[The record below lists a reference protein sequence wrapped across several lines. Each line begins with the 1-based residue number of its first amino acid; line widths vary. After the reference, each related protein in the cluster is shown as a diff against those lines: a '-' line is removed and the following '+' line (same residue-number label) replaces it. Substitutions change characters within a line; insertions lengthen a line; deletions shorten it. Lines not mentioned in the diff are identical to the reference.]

1 MTVLEDTLP
10 PIGGP
15 VDGPVDDPT
24 SVAPARPRILPRLIV
39 GFLVGFAL
47 AIGLAVAGLLAY
59 DSTYAGRVVP
69 GVRAASVDLAGMDR
83 DQATAALSA
92 ALAGYGQGKVVVHTE
107 AGDVTIPY
115 REFARQ
121 ADVTTMVDEA
131 MAAGRAGD
139 AVQRAAGL
147 VRVARDGATIEP
159 RLTLD
164 AGALTSRI
172 ETELARWEEPAVDSR
187 LIVENGKPL
196 ATKSSSGRRF
206 DAATAAA
213 AALQA
218 VERLDAPA
226 QVDVEAP
233 ATVIPPGH
241 GETEVNVAIAA
252 ADRMSADIVVTQG
265 KDKWTLKAA
274 TVRSWLHY
282 VFRDDGSAWP
292 VVDQAAVAAS
302 LSKVAKGV
310 QVDAASAIYLKT
322 RGGTIVGVVPAK
334 DGRKLD
340 SAATA
345 ASIAKLLDG
354 RSAGVKAGSVAAV
367 TIKLEPKL
375 STAEAATH
383 GPVMSKLGSWKTWFP
398 VSERNFFGANIW
410 MPARIIDGTVL
421 RPGQRFEWWS
431 AIGPVTTAR
440 GFGPGGFI
448 AGDHT
453 EPTGAL
459 GGGMCSS
466 STTLFNAALRAGLQM
481 GARSNHRYY
490 ISRYPLGLDATVSK
504 TAGGGG
510 QTMSFT
516 NDMRTPIV
524 IRSFR
529 YRAGGKGWVRYEIW
543 GIPDGRQVSLSRAS
557 VANLRKATTNT
568 VLVDTLPRGAREQT
582 EFPANGMDTS
592 VTRVVRASTG
602 RVIHRDVYRSHYT
615 LWNGRIEIGR

>member
-1 MTVLEDTLP
+1 MTVIEETLP
-10 PIGGP
+10 PFGEP
-15 VDGPVDDPT
+15 VDGPVDE
-24 SVAPARPRILPRLIV
+24 SNPARPRPRILPRLVV
-39 GFLVGFAL
+39 GFVLGFAL
-47 AIGLAVAGLLAY
+47 VIGLAVGALVAY
-59 DSTYAGRVVP
+59 DAAYASRIVP
-69 GVRAASVDLAGMDR
+69 GVRAAGLDLAGMDR

-92 ALAGYGQGKVVVHTE
+92 ALAGYGQGRIVVHTV
-107 AGDVTIPY
+107 AGDITVPY
-115 REFARQ
+115 GDFGRE
-121 ADVTTMVDEA
+121 ADVATMVDEA
-131 MAAGRAGD
+131 LAAGRAGSI
-139 AVQRAAGL
+139 VQRAAGL
-147 VRVARDGATIEP
+147 VRLAREGQTIEP
-159 RLTLD
+159 RVRLD
-164 AGALTSRI
+164 AGALTARI
-172 ETELARWEEPAVDSR
+172 ETELARWDEPAVDSR
-187 LIVENGKPL
+187 LVVEDGKPT
-196 ATKSSSGRRF
+196 ATKASSGRTF

-226 QVDVEAP
+226 QVVVDAP
-233 ATVIPPGH
+233 VTVIPPTH
-241 GETEVNVAIAA
+241 GEIEVNVAIAA
-252 ADRMSADIVVTQG
+252 ADRMSADVVVTQG
-265 KDKWTLKAA
+265 KDSWTLKAD
-274 TVRSWLHY
+274 TVRSWLHFI
-282 VFRDDGSAWP
+282 FRADGSAWP
-292 VVDQAAVAAS
+292 AADEAAVAAS
-302 LSKVAKGV
+302 LSKVAKGIEI
-310 QVDAASAIYLKT
+310 DAVSAIYLKS
-322 RGGTIVGVVPAK
+322 RGGTIVGVAPAK

-340 SAATA
+340 TAATA
-345 ASIAKLLDG
+345 AAIAKLLDA
-354 RSAGVKAGSVAAV
+354 RSGGVKASSVAAV
-367 TIKLEPKL
+367 TTKLEPKL
-375 STAEAATH
+375 TTAEAATH
-383 GPVMSKLGSWKTWFP
+383 APIMSKLGTWKTWFP

-490 ISRYPLGLDATVSK
+490 ITRYPLGLDATVSK

-582 EFPANGMDTS
+582 EFPSNGMDTS
-592 VTRVVRASTG
+592 VTRVVRDRNG

-615 LWNGRIEIGR
+615 LWNGRIEVGR